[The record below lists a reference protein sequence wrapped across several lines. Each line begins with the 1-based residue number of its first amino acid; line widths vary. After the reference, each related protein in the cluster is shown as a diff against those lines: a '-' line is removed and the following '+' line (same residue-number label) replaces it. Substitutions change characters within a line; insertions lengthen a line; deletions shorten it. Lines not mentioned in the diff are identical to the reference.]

1 MKNNKIILFSILISC
16 IFILTSCSGLS
27 EKQVDLQEMQFT
39 VSGSISI
46 EKDARSALRA
56 AYPSFDFDET
66 INWTVLAK
74 YEDSN
79 IPDVIAD
86 CKNNDSFSFVLT
98 ATGKWSF
105 YAMGKINDKVVL
117 QNTKSVD
124 LTVTEDEAGETSSLS
139 KILISVYPV
148 SQENEN
154 GSVKLYFHSD
164 TREYRLD
171 TIKYEFTDEAVESGT
186 IRFNENEIAE
196 LNLERVPAG
205 MHNVKFTFYEG
216 NGVRE
221 LYSFTET
228 LIVFSG
234 IQTDTWQ
241 ETNSESDN
249 PDEID
254 YSIMEITDQ
263 LIFGHEPDEDFQ
275 NIDYPIVL
283 WNYSTSKEKN
293 TEGTWS
299 GRKGYGVF
307 SQISENQRIDEGLI
321 FGNNLKNFCFDA
333 KTGKIY
339 CSEKVDDFYFLFS
352 YPTYAG
358 YSSGRLIPCDTSL
371 FPACIYD
378 GNVWFKSDVDGNF
391 VISKLANGKIENYTP
406 YDAEGIEIEFSST
419 AYQSIN
425 ICADANY
432 LYALYKVPEQ
442 HSYGNVEYPSYYTSN
457 YSLILRKFAVSESD
471 KKLTCLA
478 ELSLT
483 LTDDFDIP
491 APTEE
496 HVNILSGLSVNDIM
510 LVEESETV
518 SSIYV
523 LLAESTLRG
532 GIAKFESSV
541 SDGNHTLILDPIDKT
556 ADAPKLFGWWNN
568 NTITDDVA
576 SAKTLAQEIYELD
589 SSIDYRTRFNSTYSN
604 VFTTSKISEI
614 VITEGMRDRW
624 SELETSQET
633 QDAIVS
639 KIQDINEIIA
649 GIKEAVSEPSILTTP
664 IRFIARRPD
673 ELIIAEDAGNGGY
686 DNRNSVYSL
695 NLKTLTATRTNV
707 NVGFDSYCDSGWH
720 NYEE

>member
-1 MKNNKIILFSILISC
+1 MK
-16 IFILTSCSGLS
+16 
-27 EKQVDLQEMQFT
+27 
-39 VSGSISI
+39 
-46 EKDARSALRA
+46 
-56 AYPSFDFDET
+56 Y
-66 INWTVLAK
+66 
-74 YEDSN
+74 
-79 IPDVIAD
+79 
-86 CKNNDSFSFVLT
+86 
-98 ATGKWSF
+98 
-105 YAMGKINDKVVL
+105 
-117 QNTKSVD
+117 
-124 LTVTEDEAGETSSLS
+124 
-139 KILISVYPV
+139 
-148 SQENEN
+148 
-154 GSVKLYFHSD
+154 
-164 TREYRLD
+164 
-171 TIKYEFTDEAVESGT
+171 
-186 IRFNENEIAE
+186 
-196 LNLERVPAG
+196 
-205 MHNVKFTFYEG
+205 
-216 NGVRE
+216 
-221 LYSFTET
+221 
-228 LIVFSG
+228 
-234 IQTDTWQ
+234 
-241 ETNSESDN
+241 
-249 PDEID
+249 
-254 YSIMEITDQ
+254 
-263 LIFGHEPDEDFQ
+263 
-275 NIDYPIVL
+275 
-283 WNYSTSKEKN
+283 
-293 TEGTWS
+293 
-299 GRKGYGVF
+299 
-307 SQISENQRIDEGLI
+307 
-321 FGNNLKNFCFDA
+321 FCFDA
-333 KTGKIY
+333 KDGKIY
-339 CSEKVDDFYFLFS
+339 GSEKVGEFNFLFA

-419 AYQSIN
+419 TYQSIN

-442 HSYGNVEYPSYYTSN
+442 HSYGDVEYPSYYTSN

-478 ELSLT
+478 ELLLT

-510 LVEESETV
+510 LVEESDTT

-523 LLAESTLRG
+523 LLAESTSRG

-576 SAKTLAQEIYELD
+576 SAKTLAQEIKSLD
-589 SSIDYRTRFNSTYSN
+589 SSMDYTERFNSTYSN

-614 VITEGMRDRW
+614 VITEDMRDRW
-624 SELETSQET
+624 SDLETSQET

-664 IRFIARRPD
+664 IKFIARRPD

-720 NYEE
+720 LYQ